1 MFVRKNPFF
10 PNFLGSASYKWVY
23 PSLWGFIT
31 RIVATIA
38 VPQGIQRGSQQLPG
52 LRRCAL
58 RRPGRGKAA
67 SHGGTRRTTQGTAG
81 SASLGV
87 GIPMDYNG
95 L

>member
-1 MFVRKNPFF
+1 M
-10 PNFLGSASYKWVY
+10 
-23 PSLWGFIT
+23 
-31 RIVATIA
+31 
-38 VPQGIQRGSQQLPG
+38 PQGIQRGSQQLPG

-67 SHGGTRRTTQGTAG
+67 SHGTRRRTQGTAG

-87 GIPMDYNG
+87 GIPMGYNE